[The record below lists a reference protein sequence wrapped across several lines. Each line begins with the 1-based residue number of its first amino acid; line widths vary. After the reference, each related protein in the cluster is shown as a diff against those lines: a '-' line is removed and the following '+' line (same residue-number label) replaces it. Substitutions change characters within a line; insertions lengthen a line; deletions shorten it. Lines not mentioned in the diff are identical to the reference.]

1 MRGIWVSDARVVHPS
16 VCYNSDAALQQIRR
30 VRVENLKKVP
40 AKEAKQ
46 RTRNTLQPD
55 EKKTYDVIIIGG
67 GPAGST
73 SGYLLSKA
81 GLKVLIVDKSRF
93 PREKLCAGLLT
104 QKTVN
109 LINSLFHE
117 TVDSLRKKDIINFES
132 SYYEVFFRNKRIAK
146 INHEGI
152 PFYYVDRSVY
162 DNFFL
167 QKAKE
172 AGAELLE
179 GEIAVSTDYR
189 KNEIV
194 TSSGKTLR
202 SKYIIGADGVYSR
215 VRRELFFERQK
226 SDSWQRGLAPS
237 YELFIDKKTIRNA
250 PDSYSRIFYGVVNWG
265 YAWVFPNKDRIVI
278 GMGGLTIK
286 NGKNLLS
293 SFHKFLSSL
302 GLSKS
307 EIRVQKGHA
316 VPYGNFLKNPV
327 RESTFLVGDAAG
339 FADPLLGE
347 GIFYAHKSAQLVS
360 LAIIQEIREG
370 KNAADTYR
378 KKLGEQVYPQLV
390 GAKKLRQLL
399 FSDLNSRSRYIGVR
413 VLLRLAPK
421 LIVKMIHDEE
431 SYSKFRHLLHNL
443 EGT

>member
-1 MRGIWVSDARVVHPS
+1 MIKRPYAKEVK
-16 VCYNSDAALQQIRR
+16 QQISN
-30 VRVENLKKVP
+30 V
-40 AKEAKQ
+40 
-46 RTRNTLQPD
+46 LQPD
-55 EKKTYDVIIIGG
+55 ENNTYDVIIIGG

-81 GLKVLIVDKSRF
+81 GLKVIIVDKSQF

-109 LINSLFHE
+109 IVTFLFHE
-117 TVDSLRKKDIINFES
+117 TISSLRKKDIINFES
-132 SYYEVFFRNKRIAK
+132 SYYEVFFRNRCIAK
-146 INHEGI
+146 INHEAT
-152 PFYYVDRSVY
+152 PFYYVDRTVY

-167 QKAKE
+167 QKAKA
-172 AGAELLE
+172 AGAEILE
-179 GEIAVSTDYR
+179 GEIAVSTDYS

-194 TSSGKTLR
+194 TSDGKTLS

-215 VRRELFFERQK
+215 VRRELFFEKQR
-226 SDSWQRGLAPS
+226 SDSWQRGLAS
-237 YELFIDKKTIRNA
+237 AYELFIDKKTIRNA

-265 YAWVFPNKDRIVI
+265 YAWMFPNRDRIILGV
-278 GMGGLTIK
+278 GGLTIK

-302 GLSKS
+302 GLSNS
-307 EIRVQKGHA
+307 EIRVRKGHA

-327 RESTFLVGDAAG
+327 RKSTFLVGDAAG

-347 GIFYAHKSAQLVS
+347 GIFYAHKSAQLAS

-370 KNAADTYR
+370 KNAGDTYR
-378 KKLGEQVYPQLV
+378 RKLRKQIFPQLI

-399 FSDLNSRSRYIGVR
+399 FSEPNSRSHYIGVQ
-413 VLLRLAPK
+413 VLLRLVPK
-421 LIVKMIHDEE
+421 IIVKMIHDQK
-431 SYSKFRHLLHNL
+431 SYSRFRHLLFNL

>member
-1 MRGIWVSDARVVHPS
+1 MP
-16 VCYNSDAALQQIRR
+16 
-30 VRVENLKKVP
+30 
-40 AKEAKQ
+40 
-46 RTRNTLQPD
+46 QPD
-55 EKKTYDVIIIGG
+55 ENNTYDVVIIGG

-81 GLKVLIVDKSRF
+81 GLKVIIIDKARF
-93 PREKLCAGLLT
+93 PRQKLCGGLLT
-104 QKTVN
+104 QKTAQ

-117 TVDSLRKKDIINFES
+117 TVDSLRKKEIINFES
-132 SYYEVFFRNKRIAK
+132 SYYEVFFRNRCIAK
-146 INHEGI
+146 IHHRSM

-172 AGAELLE
+172 EDAEILE

-215 VRRELFFERQK
+215 VRRELFFERRN
-226 SDSWQRGLAPS
+226 SDLWQRGLATAF
-237 YELFIDKKTIRNA
+237 EIFVERKKVRNA
-250 PDSYSRIFYGVVNWG
+250 PDSYSRIFYGIVKWG

-278 GMGGLTIK
+278 GLGGLNIK
-286 NGKNLLS
+286 NGKEMLN
-293 SFHKFLSSL
+293 SFREFLSSL
-302 GLSKS
+302 GLSNCS
-307 EIRVQKGHA
+307 EIRVQGHA

-327 RESTFLVGDAAG
+327 RESTLLVGDAAG

-347 GIFYAHKSAQLVS
+347 GIYYAHKSAQLAS

-370 KNAADTYR
+370 KNVGTTYR
-378 KKLGEQVYPQLV
+378 RKLGEQVYPQLM
-390 GAKKLRQLL
+390 GAKRLRRLL
-399 FSDLNSRSRYIGVR
+399 FSEFNSCSKYITLQ
-413 VLLRLAPK
+413 VLLRLFNEK
-421 LIVKMIHDEE
+421 IVKMIHDEE
-431 SYSKFRHLLHNL
+431 SYSRFK
-443 EGT
+443 

>member
-1 MRGIWVSDARVVHPS
+1 MP
-16 VCYNSDAALQQIRR
+16 
-30 VRVENLKKVP
+30 
-40 AKEAKQ
+40 
-46 RTRNTLQPD
+46 QPD
-55 EKKTYDVIIIGG
+55 ENNAYDVIIIGG

-81 GLKVLIVDKSRF
+81 GLKVIIIDKSKF
-93 PREKLCAGLLT
+93 PRQKLCAGLLT
-104 QKTVN
+104 QKTVH
-109 LINSLFHE
+109 LIHSLFHE
-117 TVDSLRKKDIINFES
+117 TVNSLRKKDIINFES

-172 AGAELLE
+172 AGAEILE

-215 VRRELFFERQK
+215 VRRELFFQRQN

-237 YELFIDKKTIRNA
+237 YEVFVDKKTIRNA
-250 PDSYSRIFYGVVNWG
+250 PDSYSRIFYDVVNWG
-265 YAWVFPNKDRIVI
+265 YAWVFPNKDRIII

-286 NGKNLLS
+286 NGKNLLN
-293 SFHKFLSSL
+293 SFHKFLLSL

-307 EIRVQKGHA
+307 ETQSKIRVQQGHA

-339 FADPLLGE
+339 FAGPLLGE
-347 GIFYAHKSAQLVS
+347 GIFYAHKSAQLAS

-370 KNAADTYR
+370 KNAAATYR
-378 KKLGEQVYPQLV
+378 KKLGEQVYPQLM

-399 FSDLNSRSRYIGVR
+399 FSDLNSLSHYIGVQ
-413 VLLRLAPK
+413 VLLKLFPK
-421 LIVKMIHDEE
+421 IIVKMIHDEK
-431 SYSKFRHLLHNL
+431 SYSRFRYLLHNL

>member
-1 MRGIWVSDARVVHPS
+1 MIKRPYAKEVK
-16 VCYNSDAALQQIRR
+16 QQIGN
-30 VRVENLKKVP
+30 V
-40 AKEAKQ
+40 
-46 RTRNTLQPD
+46 LQPD
-55 EKKTYDVIIIGG
+55 ENNTYDVIIIGG

-81 GLKVLIVDKSRF
+81 GLKVIIVDKSQF

-109 LINSLFHE
+109 LITSLFHE
-117 TVDSLRKKDIINFES
+117 TISSLRKKDIINFES
-132 SYYEVFFRNKRIAK
+132 SYYEVFFRNRCIAK
-146 INHEGI
+146 INHEAT
-152 PFYYVDRSVY
+152 PFYYVDRTVY

-167 QKAKE
+167 QKAKA
-172 AGAELLE
+172 AGAEILE
-179 GEIAVSTDYR
+179 GEIAVSTDYS

-194 TSSGKTLR
+194 TSDGKTLS

-215 VRRELFFERQK
+215 VRRELFFERQR
-226 SDSWQRGLAPS
+226 SDSWQRGLAS
-237 YELFIDKKTIRNA
+237 AYELFIDKKTIRNA

-265 YAWVFPNKDRIVI
+265 YAWMFPNRDRIILGV
-278 GMGGLTIK
+278 GGLPIK

-302 GLSKS
+302 GLSNS
-307 EIRVQKGHA
+307 EMRVRKGHA

-327 RESTFLVGDAAG
+327 RKSTFLVGDAAG

-347 GIFYAHKSAQLVS
+347 GIFYAHKSAQLAS

-370 KNAADTYR
+370 KNAGDTYR
-378 KKLGEQVYPQLV
+378 RKLRKQIYPQLI

-399 FSDLNSRSRYIGVR
+399 FSEPNSRSHYIGVQ
-413 VLLRLAPK
+413 VLLRLVPK
-421 LIVKMIHDEE
+421 IIVKMIHDQE
-431 SYSKFRHLLHNL
+431 SYSRFGHLLFNL